1 MIQDMTKGNALKLIL
16 LFSLPILIGN
26 VFQQLYQLADIFIV
40 GRLLGE
46 NRAGSR
52 RRVGSDIF
60 YVSDYRIQF
69 YRRAD
74 SRYGAAVRG
83 RGL

>member
-46 NRAGSR
+46 NAL
-52 RRVGSDIF
+52 
-60 YVSDYRIQF
+60 
-69 YRRAD
+69 
-74 SRYGAAVRG
+74 AAVG
-83 RGL
+83 ASAPI

>member
-46 NRAGSR
+46 NAL
-52 RRVGSDIF
+52 
-60 YVSDYRIQF
+60 
-69 YRRAD
+69 
-74 SRYGAAVRG
+74 AAVGASAPIRF
-83 RGL
+83 

>member
-46 NRAGSR
+46 NAQPSAR
-52 RRVGSDIF
+52 RL
-60 YVSDYRIQF
+60 
-69 YRRAD
+69 
-74 SRYGAAVRG
+74 RYILRF
-83 RGL
+83 